1 MRGRSGENSNAPS
14 VGKRLSRAMIPSPLK
29 AKNLEI
35 ATLTILLQEC
45 RNAMNAMFLLLA
57 KSDKAAEA
65 MEKFGHL
72 EPLAKSA
79 LKTGTDT

>member
-1 MRGRSGENSNAPS
+1 MFRSPQ
-14 VGKRLSRAMIPSPLK
+14 K

-57 KSDKAAEA
+57 KSDKAKEA

-72 EPLAKSA
+72 EPLTKSA
-79 LKTGTDT
+79 LKTGTDR

>member
-1 MRGRSGENSNAPS
+1 MFRSPQIAAN
-14 VGKRLSRAMIPSPLK
+14 LK
-29 AKNLEI
+29 I

-57 KSDKAAEA
+57 KSNKADEA
-65 MEKFGHL
+65 MEKFGHV